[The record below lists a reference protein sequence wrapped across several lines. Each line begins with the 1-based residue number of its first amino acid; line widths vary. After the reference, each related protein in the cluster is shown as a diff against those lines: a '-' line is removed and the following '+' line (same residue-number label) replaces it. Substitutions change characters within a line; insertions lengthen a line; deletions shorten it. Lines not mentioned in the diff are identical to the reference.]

1 MSKSPTFVAILRK
14 PQKKGQPA
22 CRQRRRNKIEE
33 EKNQAL
39 YVEIKIKMVLYTKE
53 TTEHIKVYSKAEMS
67 EVHKRFGMW

>member
-22 CRQRRRNKIEE
+22 CRQRRINKIEE
-33 EKNQAL
+33 EKDQAL
-39 YVEIKIKMVLYTKE
+39 YVEIKMVLYTKE